1 MSAVI
6 CFTLF
11 PGRCLYH
18 LSSGNLKT
26 QKDQVLAR
34 HFKMGFS
41 TPYPDL
47 AVASPTL
54 SGSTVAG
61 RGKW

>member
-1 MSAVI
+1 MEERWVSAVI
-6 CFTLF
+6 SLPFF

-34 HFKMGFS
+34 H
-41 TPYPDL
+41 L
-47 AVASPTL
+47 
-54 SGSTVAG
+54 
-61 RGKW
+61 